1 MEKYEPLTETSFYIL
16 LCLSAGAGYGYNIMK
31 MTDKLSGGTL
41 HLGPGTLYGA
51 LGKMRKKG
59 WIVQNWQE
67 ESRKG
72 YALTPKGG
80 EVLDREIHRLEQML
94 ACARMVVSCKKEGQ
108 AAAGEDGGGTK
119 PDEHQE

>member
-1 MEKYEPLTETSFYIL
+1 MLMEKYEPLTETSFYIL

-31 MTDKLSGGTL
+31 MTGELSGGTL

-51 LGKMRKKG
+51 LGKMQKKG
-59 WIVQNWQE
+59 WIVQTWQE

-72 YALTPKGG
+72 YALTQKGG

-94 ACARMVVSCKKEGQ
+94 MCARTVASCKKKGTQ
-108 AAAGEDGGGTK
+108 TAAWEDGEGTE
-119 PDEHQE
+119 PT